1 MKNDNK
7 RNEQFLMRLHIFAK
21 GVINNN
27 YRRFRGHSIF
37 GT

>member
-1 MKNDNK
+1 MTTKEMSN
-7 RNEQFLMRLHIFAK
+7 FLMRLHIFAK